1 MVSGGRESLP
11 GAYIISAT
19 LETDRNGPVAIV
31 GGGGT
36 EEAAFVVW
44 NGPRNGTMLRWNSV
58 RPLGRFSPGYLV

>member
-1 MVSGGRESLP
+1 MS
-11 GAYIISAT
+11 GAYIITAT

-44 NGPRNGTMLRWNSV
+44 NGPRNGTMLHWNSV
-58 RPLGRFSPGYLV
+58 RSDPEAPPAIRV